1 MPDTSS
7 PGLPAL
13 VADVVRRSD
22 RALLSSEI
30 ATRLRRPRAEVE
42 EALAALHGDP
52 TVVVRDWP
60 MEDPH
65 FGMARIVVAA
75 RVDPAAGDAA
85 IAASEARCQQVYD
98 DLLRDFLASHRCV

>member
-1 MPDTSS
+1 MADTSS

-30 ATRLRRPRAEVE
+30 ATRLRRPRPEVE

-52 TVVVRDWP
+52 TVIVRDWP

-65 FGMARIVVAA
+65 LGVPRIVVAA
-75 RVDPAAGDAA
+75 RVHPGAGDAA
-85 IAASEARCQQVYD
+85 AEAQCQQVYE
-98 DLLRDFLASHRCV
+98 DLLRDFLVSHRCT